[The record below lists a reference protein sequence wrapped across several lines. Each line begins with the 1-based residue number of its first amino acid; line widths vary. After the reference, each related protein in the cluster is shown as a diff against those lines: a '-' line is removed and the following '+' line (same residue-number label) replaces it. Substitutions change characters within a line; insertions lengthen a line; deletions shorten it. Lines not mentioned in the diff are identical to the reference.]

1 MALSQLKN
9 LAAFTVA
16 LSIWPAAASAET
28 VFVKSVNDS
37 GPNTLRAAITFANTR
52 PGSTIA
58 FSIPRDALR
67 DGVATIRLKSALP
80 SIRAKGTRID
90 GTTQARFIGDTNPKG
105 PEIVIN
111 GAQAAMEFEL
121 TASALHV
128 TADHCLVSGLVIN
141 NFVSIDGLLSR
152 ASGIVISGAKATQN
166 RVTGCYIGTDAT
178 GTAQLGNAF
187 GIYIIDGAH
196 GNIIGGTAASNRN
209 LISGNDGNGI
219 SIYGA
224 GTDGNI
230 VQGNYIGTDITGAV
244 KLPNAASGVHIGGG
258 AGRNVIGGTTTA
270 ARNIISGNRWAGVAL
285 YDFGTN
291 SNIVQGNYVGT
302 DVSGTFALGNTKV
315 GVHITE
321 DAQEN
326 LIGGVEKGAGN
337 LISGN
342 DALGVCLC
350 KRVKN
355 NKVQGNRIGT
365 NAEGTVAV
373 PNDSGITIREGS
385 SGNLI
390 GGTLAGAG
398 NLVSGNKGNALALAA
413 PGTMNN
419 AIQGNIIGLDATAN
433 TPLGNRLGLA
443 ILSGASSNRVGGA
456 ESGAANI
463 IAGNHESGIVLIDA
477 NTQKNLVQGNFIG
490 TNSKMARLVNEDR
503 GIRIAD
509 GAHDNIVGGTKSS
522 EANTILANRGA
533 ILISGDKTTGNLTEG
548 NIVESAV
555 VGNWRS
561 GQTKN
566 EFTPMEWDVTPFIKE
581 VKALGEQAADN
592 QNADYVFRFQYTGG
606 NHRLDIEWAEL
617 WVNGK
622 LLSRDT
628 HRGST
633 GNANENNEYRFSLP
647 VPDPQ
652 ATYILRANILSG
664 GDSNGEIQLSRK
676 SREPK

>member
-1 MALSQLKN
+1 
-9 LAAFTVA
+9 
-16 LSIWPAAASAET
+16 
-28 VFVKSVNDS
+28 
-37 GPNTLRAAITFANTR
+37 
-52 PGSTIA
+52 
-58 FSIPRDALR
+58 
-67 DGVATIRLKSALP
+67 
-80 SIRAKGTRID
+80 
-90 GTTQARFIGDTNPKG
+90 
-105 PEIVIN
+105 
-111 GAQAAMEFEL
+111 
-121 TASALHV
+121 
-128 TADHCLVSGLVIN
+128 
-141 NFVSIDGLLSR
+141 
-152 ASGIVISGAKATQN
+152 
-166 RVTGCYIGTDAT
+166 
-178 GTAQLGNAF
+178 
-187 GIYIIDGAH
+187 
-196 GNIIGGTAASNRN
+196 
-209 LISGNDGNGI
+209 
-219 SIYGA
+219 
-224 GTDGNI
+224 

-244 KLPNAASGVHIGGG
+244 KLPNTIGVHIAGG

-270 ARNIISGNRWAGVAL
+270 ARNIISGNSWAGVAL
-285 YDFGTN
+285 YDFGTKG
-291 SNIVQGNYVGT
+291 NIVQGNYVGT
-302 DVSGTFALGNTKV
+302 DVSGAFALGNARV

-326 LIGGVEKGAGN
+326 LIGGVEEGAGN

-373 PNDSGITIREGS
+373 PNNSGIAIREGS
-385 SGNLI
+385 SRNLI

-398 NLVSGNKGNALALAA
+398 NLVSGNKGNALALSE
-413 PGTMNN
+413 PGTVNN
-419 AIQGNIIGLDATAN
+419 AIQGNIIGLNVTASA
-433 TPLGNRLGLA
+433 PLGNRLGLA

-522 EANTILANRGA
+522 EANTILANKGA

-548 NIVESAV
+548 NTLESAV

-566 EFTPMEWDVTPFIKE
+566 EFTPMEWDVTRFIKE

-592 QNADYVFRFQYTGG
+592 HNADYVFRFQYTGG

-633 GNANENNEYRFSLP
+633 GNANENNEYRFSIP

-652 ATYILRANILSG
+652 ATYVLRANILSG